1 MTDCVLTVMGN
12 PPLKWSRDQV
22 AARILAGESLVI
34 HNNQLL
40 RIPKSW
46 LDAHPGGSLA
56 ILHFVGRDA
65 SDEIQAYHCDETMKK
80 INRYS
85 IGTVET
91 TSYAWD
97 PLVPP
102 VMTGWVRKLGK
113 EGQQEWHNEA
123 GILFNS
129 EGATELSPS
138 SQILLVQKDDALL
151 KPSAPTMA
159 HLLPPPTNLSLKVQA
174 EHSAAYKALHQRI
187 IDGGFYQTRYL
198 TGYGPEIL
206 RYLTLAWLSYFA
218 YQHNW
223 FITSAVFLGMVWHQL
238 VFTVHDLGHMGVT
251 HNWVWDRLMAIL
263 IADFVGGLSVGW
275 WVDVSPQIIYSRC
288 A

>member
-1 MTDCVLTVMGN
+1 MGN
-12 PPLKWSRDQV
+12 PPFKWSRDQV

-34 HNNQLL
+34 HDNHLL
-40 RIPKSW
+40 RIPQSW

-80 INRYS
+80 IKRYS

-91 TSYAWD
+91 SLYGWD
-97 PLVPP
+97 PFVPP
-102 VMTGWVRKLGK
+102 VMTGWVRKLGGK
-113 EGQQEWHNEA
+113 GQQEWHNEA
-123 GILFNS
+123 GILLNS
-129 EGATELSPS
+129 EVVTELSYS
-138 SQILLVQKDDALL
+138 SQILLIHKDDALF
-151 KPSAPTMA
+151 KPSTPTMA
-159 HLLPPPTNLSLKVQA
+159 HLLPPPTHLSLKVQT

-187 IDGGFYQTRYL
+187 IDGGFYQTHYL

-206 RYLTLAWLSYFA
+206 RYLTLAGLSYFA
-218 YQHNW
+218 YQHKW

-251 HNWVWDRLMAIL
+251 HNWAWDRLMAIL
-263 IADFVGGLSVGW
+263 IADFIGGLSVSW
-275 WVDVSPQIIYSRC
+275 WVDVSPKIICSR
-288 A
+288 